1 MQTVN
6 TSTGQNVSDRP
17 APAAVGTRI
26 GAFLLDTVAM
36 TLYVVMISSALI
48 SADVE
53 DVWIWSVFVVIPAFS
68 FGFICE
74 VLMNGQTPGKRIMDI
89 HVVNLDGTRARP
101 VQYGIRW
108 ICGLIDFI
116 FLFGV
121 LATILITSGR
131 KGQRLGDMVASTYVI
146 KAAGQKRVSANIQ
159 VYRGYSPVFP
169 QAVHLDQYYLELI
182 NRALDASRDHNNQ
195 TPAQMVTEKLKS
207 LLAVCTEMPASQFL
221 TTLRDDYNHL
231 KGR

>member
-1 MQTVN
+1 MQKVN
-6 TSTGQNVSDRP
+6 TSTSQNVSDRP
-17 APAAVGTRI
+17 APAPVGARI
-26 GAFLLDTVAM
+26 VAFLLDLVAM
-36 TLYVVMISSALI
+36 IIYVIMISSALM

-74 VLMNGQTPGKRIMDI
+74 LLMSGQTPGKRIMDLQ
-89 HVVNLDGTRARP
+89 VVNLDGTRPGP

-121 LATILITSGR
+121 LATILIASGG
-131 KGQRLGDMVASTYVI
+131 KGQRLGDMVAGTYVI
-146 KAAGQKRVSANIQ
+146 KSSGQKRVSANIQ
-159 VYRGYSPVFP
+159 VYRGYTPVFP
-169 QAVHLDQYYLELI
+169 QVVHLDRYYLELI

-195 TPAQMVTEKLKS
+195 TPGQMVTEKLKS
-207 LLAVCTEMPASQFL
+207 LLEVRTEMPASQFL
-221 TTLRDDYNHL
+221 TTLRDDFNHL
-231 KGR
+231 TKR